1 MKMLIRY
8 LLVLF
13 VVSVLMV
20 SCRGKEIVIDSVE
33 KQLFLEEKRIG
44 CYKDGG
50 EYMVYSPKDHQISYN
65 SRRNNIR
72 FQTDTQDEFYNLKME
87 SMPRTEGVNIL
98 GEVSVGSRG
107 EINDFTFVFEC
118 SKIENRQ
125 IWLWNKENKI
135 GVIIPINK

>member
-1 MKMLIRY
+1 MERLIRY
-8 LLVLF
+8 ISILF
-13 VVSVLMV
+13 VTSLLLI
-20 SCRGKEIVIDSVE
+20 SCRGKEIVIDSLE
-33 KQLFLEEKRIG
+33 KQLFLEETRVG
-44 CYKDGG
+44 CYKNGG
-50 EYMVYSPKDHQISYN
+50 EYMVYSPKVHQISYN
-65 SRRNNIR
+65 FKRNNIR
-72 FQTDTQDEFYNLKME
+72 FQTDNQSEFYNLKME
-87 SMPRTEGVNIL
+87 SMPRAEGVNIL